1 MQNLAIGF
9 IGTGGIGAQHAQ
21 GMRALPE
28 HFRLVTASDTSAQ
41 ALTRFGDAYG
51 IGRRHADYRHLLADP
66 EVEAVVI
73 LLPHHLHEQV
83 ATEALASGK
92 HVLLEKPIARSLA
105 EADRIIQAARSSRRT
120 LMIGHNQRFDHRHA
134 QVARLLTAG
143 ALGRPLTVRIDH
155 LQHFNPPAQS
165 WWRSLDQVG
174 GGCVIGSGI
183 HRLDL
188 LRWWFGE
195 VDEVYAQLQWDASR
209 LEGEVACTATLRFH
223 SGVQAEFLCHWGIH
237 RPVQCES
244 LFITGVDGTLTITG
258 DEPGRQS
265 LAPHHEHLPVPDD
278 PSAAPESMWRHFHR
292 CVTTGA
298 APLTSGEEGR
308 ASLALVLDVVRS
320 GTLRAPVHCA
330 TSPALQQHG
339 RI

>member
-21 GMRALPE
+21 GMRALPQ
-28 HFRLVTASDTSAQ
+28 HFRLVAASDSNLQ
-41 ALTRFGDAYG
+41 ALARFADACG
-51 IGRRHADYRHLLADP
+51 ISRRHADYRQVLADA

-83 ATEALASGK
+83 ATEALAAGK
-92 HVLLEKPIARSLA
+92 HVLLEKPIARTLA
-105 EADRIIQAARSSRRT
+105 EADRIIQAARCARRT
-120 LMIGHNQRFDHRHA
+120 LMIGHNQRFDSRHA
-134 QVARLLTAG
+134 QVARSLASG
-143 ALGRPLTVRIDH
+143 ALGRVLTARIDH
-155 LQHFNPPAQS
+155 QQHFNPPAGS
-165 WWRSLDQVG
+165 WWRSREQVG

-195 VDEVYAQLQWDASR
+195 VDEVAAQLQFDATR
-209 LEGEVACTATLRFH
+209 LEGEVACSAVLRFG

-237 RPVQCES
+237 RPTHGES
-244 LFITGVDGTLTITG
+244 LFITGVDGTITISCA
-258 DEPGRQS
+258 EPGRQS
-265 LAPHHEHLPVPDD
+265 LAPHHEQLPFPDGLA
-278 PSAAPESMWRHFHR
+278 SGQESLWRHFHR

-298 APLTSGEEGR
+298 TPLTSGEDGR

-320 GTLRAPVHCA
+320 GTLRIPVRCAPLA
-330 TSPALQQHG
+330 AMQLHG
-339 RI
+339 GL